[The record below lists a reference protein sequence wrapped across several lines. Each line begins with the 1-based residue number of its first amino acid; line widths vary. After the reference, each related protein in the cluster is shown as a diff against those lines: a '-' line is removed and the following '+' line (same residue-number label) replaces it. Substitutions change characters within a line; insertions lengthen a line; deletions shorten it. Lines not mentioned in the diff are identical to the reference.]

1 MLPFDRKVFA
11 DLQYVQKT
19 KKKETKQKRI
29 LASSDFFYP
38 SSVFFR
44 ARITL
49 VPHRRTLG
57 LDPDFLKVSFIPPVP
72 KKKEKKPKELFPD
85 NLNYN
90 GMRASIFF
98 LSPPSF
104 SKQSCLA
111 P

>member
-1 MLPFDRKVFA
+1 MLPFDKKVFP
-11 DLQYVQKT
+11 DLHYVQKP
-19 KKKETKQKRI
+19 KKKETKQKII
-29 LASSDFFYP
+29 LASSDFFSP

-57 LDPDFLKVSFIPPVP
+57 LDPDFFRSPLSHLFRR
-72 KKKEKKPKELFPD
+72 KKPKELFPD
-85 NLNYN
+85 NLNCN